1 MQEIIIN
8 CIQAMQNEKR
18 REKKRRDET
27 TDSEN
32 RWAENGRRK
41 GETFILDNDAFA
53 RQWEQHVQMLRGEN
67 EAGRFKDKEDSGGSL
82 GREKVMDMS

>member
-1 MQEIIIN
+1 MRRE
-8 CIQAMQNEKR
+8 EKR
-18 REKKRRDET
+18 KDET

-32 RWAENGRRK
+32 KWEEDGRRK
-41 GETFILDNDAFA
+41 EEMFILDNDEFA

-67 EAGRFKDKEDSGGSL
+67 KAGRFKAKEDSGGSL